1 MAATEGRSPR
11 IALDSERA
19 VLGAM
24 LQFPDAVPRALAVL
38 KPQAFYYQA
47 HAKVFRAAAALHE
60 RHEPVDFVTVCAEL
74 TASGD
79 LETCGGAAK
88 LSLLLEAATTAANL
102 EHYARLIRLAYATRE
117 RNRIG
122 LMLANGAAEDPVAA
136 RDLLASLAQIEAEAE
151 GSDRPADEWASRA
164 MLGSDLVATDLP
176 PLDSWLGDGLL
187 VRGELAFLTGHS
199 GIGKTFLALQLMSAL
214 SIGHTFCGIPTRA
227 AKVGFVELEMPWGSV
242 QQRLR
247 ALDPAR
253 SDLSRIAVV
262 CEPPAAVHV
271 REETVQA
278 ALIAFCRMHGIEVL
292 VMDPFNRLHGDDE
305 NDNSDMGRVMEGLHT
320 IRRETGVSILVL
332 HHVRKQPSGLPQGGR
347 SRTSSLDSMR
357 GSSRLTNEPAT
368 IMALDETKGMVR
380 LDFAKVRHA
389 QEPAPLYL
397 KRNERGFFDVA
408 DDPGLAQIKR
418 ADNLRLMLERAG
430 DEGISAR
437 TAAEILSVT
446 ERTVRRDLEALGAVL
461 TVRGKHGRLWV
472 LPQEA
477 PFPEEQGL
485 DL

>member
-1 MAATEGRSPR
+1 MAATEGRSPKVS
-11 IALDSERA
+11 IEAERA
-19 VLGAM
+19 VLGAV
-24 LQFPDAVPRALAVL
+24 LQFPEAVPRALATL
-38 KPQAFYYQA
+38 KPEAFYYRA
-47 HAKVFRAAAALHE
+47 HAHVFRAVAALHE
-60 RHEPVDFVTVCAEL
+60 RHQPVDLVTVCA
-74 TASGD
+74 A
-79 LETCGGAAK
+79 
-88 LSLLLEAATTAANL
+88 LEAAGDLAACGGPEKVSRLLDGASTDANL
-102 EHYARLIRLAYATRE
+102 EHHARIVRAARATRE
-117 RNRIG
+117 RQRIG
-122 LMLANGAAEDPVAA
+122 QMLANGAAEDPVAA

-271 REETVQA
+271 RDEAIQA
-278 ALIAFCRMHGIEVL
+278 ALIAFCRLHSVEVL

-305 NDNSDMGRVMEGLHT
+305 NDNSDMGRVMEGLHAV
-320 IRRETGVSILVL
+320 RRETGVSMIVL
-332 HHVRKQPSGLPQGGR
+332 HHVRKQPSGLPQGAR

-418 ADNLRLMLERAG
+418 ADSLRMMLERAG
-430 DEGISAR
+430 DEGVSAR

-446 ERTVRRDLEALGAVL
+446 ERTVRRDLEAIGAVL
-461 TVRGKHGRLWV
+461 TIRGKHGRLWV